1 MKKWLLLAL
10 TLGLALT
17 LCLPALA
24 EQTILY
30 ISRDLLIRVLDVEIS
45 ETGAPGMEIWLTNNS
60 DKTLSIGLDDCTVD
74 GYACDPLWGDWLEPG
89 ESSEG
94 YMVWDDITGIPTQ
107 ITFRLYAFDV
117 NNLDADYLLYQTFTL
132 YPQGEENVRLLTYER
147 KETDVVLVDTEE
159 ITALVTGYD
168 DELCEVLMHLE
179 NRTDRAL
186 TFRTDRLVAD
196 GMALDDSDY
205 NSMPPHSMLDVRFS
219 LESLAQLPSELRF
232 RLEVTDRDAI
242 FADPL
247 SDTEHTIQPRR
258 GAMTP
263 VEPYVPAETDVV
275 LVDTQDLLVI
285 CTGFEQDDDV
295 SMLLYMENRSDRNLS
310 FTTEEC
316 VVEGVTADPVWYA
329 DLPSHCAARQ
339 KITWDTLGEIP
350 TAVHFLLHAY
360 DSDEWDDVLLQPV
373 ALYPLGEENAHYIT
387 YSPIESDVLLV
398 NTEDLSI
405 WVVNYSVDDFWGVS
419 MSLIVENRGEST
431 LVISM
436 PVCTLDGEES
446 TPLFFSS
453 APAKSITLTDVMWLD
468 VTELPTE
475 LVFTL
480 SVYDGKAQ
488 TETESLLGP
497 FTVNPTVK

>member
-30 ISRDLLIRVLDVEIS
+30 ASRDLLIRVLDVEIS

-74 GYACDPLWGDWLEPG
+74 GYACDPHWGDWLEPG

-94 YMVWDDITGIPTQ
+94 YMVWDGMTGIPTQ
-107 ITFRLYAFDV
+107 ITFLLYAFDV
-117 NNLDADYLLYQTFTL
+117 NDLDADYLLHQTFTL

-147 KETDVVLVDTEE
+147 KKTDVVLVDTEE
-159 ITALVTGYD
+159 ITALLTGYD
-168 DELCEVLMHLE
+168 PYLCTMQLHLE
-179 NRTDRAL
+179 NRTDRAIS
-186 TFRTDRLVAD
+186 FEVDRIVAD
-196 GMALDDSDY
+196 GGAVNIRDY
-205 NSMPPHSMLDVRFS
+205 AVLPPHSMLDVPV
-219 LESLAQLPSELRF
+219 SLAPLPELPSKLRF
-232 RLEVTDRDAI
+232 RLSAYERDDL
-242 FADPL
+242 FAPAL
-247 SDTEHTIQPRR
+247 SITEHTVQPRR
-258 GAMTP
+258 EAMPP
-263 VEPYVPAETDVV
+263 VDPYVPAETDVV
-275 LVDTQDLLVI
+275 LVDTQDLLVV
-285 CTGFEQDDDV
+285 CTGFEQEDDV
-295 SMLLYMENRSDRNLS
+295 SMLLYLENRSDQNLT

-316 VVEGVTADPVWYA
+316 VVEGVTSDPVWYA
-329 DLPSHCAARQ
+329 DLPAHSAARQ

-360 DSDEWDDVLLQPV
+360 DSDAWNDVLRQPV

-387 YSPIESDVLLV
+387 YTPIESDLLLV
-398 NTEDLSI
+398 DTEDLAI

-419 MSLIVENRGEST
+419 MSLIVENRGENT

-436 PVCTLDGEES
+436 PVCTLDGKAS
-446 TPLFFSS
+446 APLFFSS